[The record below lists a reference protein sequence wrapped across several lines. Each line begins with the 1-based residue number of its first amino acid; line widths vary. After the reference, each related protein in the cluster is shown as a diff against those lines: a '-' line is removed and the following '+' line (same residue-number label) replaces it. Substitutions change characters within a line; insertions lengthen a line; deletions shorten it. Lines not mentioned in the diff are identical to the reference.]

1 MDARRHLRRASLAL
15 ALAMP
20 AAPAFSAGPPAHA
33 MAPIPNPGPALA
45 GRSAIL
51 DANRAARATSRPDRF
66 AGGQQV
72 FDYVPGRIYEVW
84 AAPLR
89 VTTISL
95 SPGESVLTLAAGD
108 TLRWQIAQAAS
119 GEGAAQQAH
128 LLVKPLSRGLDTNLV
143 LTTTARVYLIALRSA
158 GPAAFNAA
166 IAWTPP
172 QPQVQ
177 PRPAPPDPPPAPP
190 QAERLDS
197 AYRIEIRGRRPV
209 WTPQAVLTDGART
222 LIVFPKDLAGIE
234 APALFS
240 LSADGAAEMVNYRQ
254 AGDVFIVDRVL
265 ERAELRSGDGRR
277 PVVRIRRLEAGR

>member
-1 MDARRHLRRASLAL
+1 MDARRHLKSASLAV
-15 ALAMP
+15 ALAVQ
-20 AAPAFSAGPPAHA
+20 ASAGASAEPSTQA
-33 MAPIPNPGPALA
+33 MAPIPNPGAAPA
-45 GRSAIL
+45 GRSAIAE
-51 DANRAARATSRPDRF
+51 ANRAARATSRPERF

-84 AAPLR
+84 TAPLR

-95 SPGESVLTLAAGD
+95 SPGESVMTLAAGD

-128 LLVKPLSRGLDTNLV
+128 VLIKPLTRGLDTNLV

-158 GPAAFNAA
+158 GPAAFNTAV
-166 IAWTPP
+166 AWTPLRSP
-172 QPQVQ
+172 
-177 PRPAPPDPPPAPP
+177 PAPLAPSAPPPP

-197 AYRIEIRGRRPV
+197 AFRIEVRGRRPA
-209 WTPQAVLTDGART
+209 WTPQAILSDGVRT
-222 LIVFPKDLAGIE
+222 LIVFPKDLAGLE

-240 LSADGAAEMVNYRQ
+240 LSTSGAAEMVNYRQ

-265 ERAELRSGDGRR
+265 ERAELRTGDGRR
-277 PVVRIRRLEAGR
+277 PVVRILRQEARR